1 MSNEKPEGVDRAKA
15 KLDQAV
21 REYVEECAVAW
32 ENEDPG
38 MVVGWTI
45 GIALTRFGQD
55 GLADEDNLMI
65 ESSPGINNYMARG
78 IADAAAESFQMQAS
92 GWGDIEDD

>member
-1 MSNEKPEGVDRAKA
+1 MRSRKA
-15 KLDQAV
+15 STEP
-21 REYVEECAVAW
+21 RRSWTRPSGSTSVAW
-32 ENEDPG
+32 ENDDPG

-65 ESSPGINNYMARG
+65 ESSPGINNYMACG
-78 IADAAAESFQMQAS
+78 IADATAESFQMQAS
-92 GWGDIEDD
+92 GWGDMEDG